1 MSELVDQH
9 LYRVIKKFKT
19 RNPLEI
25 AEEKNILVLYE
36 DLGDILGYYN
46 SVSRIKFIH
55 INNSLQKNIEN
66 FVCAHELGHA
76 LIHPN
81 ENTPQLS
88 KATLKSEWT
97 VEREANEF
105 ATKLL
110 IDGSHEEYEIRGKY
124 DILDYYGLPYEMERF
139 IHKEDKY

>member
-1 MSELVDQH
+1 MSEQVDQQ
-9 LYRVIKKFKT
+9 LNLIIKKIKT
-19 RNPLEI
+19 RDPFKI
-25 AEEKNILVLYE
+25 AEERKILVLYE

-55 INNSLQKNIEN
+55 INNRLSKNIEN

-76 LIHPN
+76 LLHPKQ
-81 ENTPQLS
+81 NTPQLS
-88 KATLKSEWT
+88 KITLKSEWI

-110 IDGSHEEYEIRGKY
+110 IDGSHEEYELTSIFEV
-124 DILDYYGLPYEMERF
+124 LNYYGLPYQMERF
-139 IHKEDKY
+139 LKEEDL